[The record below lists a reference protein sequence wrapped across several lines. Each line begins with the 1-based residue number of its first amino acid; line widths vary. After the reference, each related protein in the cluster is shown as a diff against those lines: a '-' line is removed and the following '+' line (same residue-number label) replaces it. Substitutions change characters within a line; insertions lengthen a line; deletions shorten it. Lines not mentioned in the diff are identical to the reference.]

1 MSQDQSTRLL
11 LQIKDKNITHLRVS
25 DTKRD
30 ALRVYGTLSYKL
42 NVCPYCAQRQ
52 VVCNGHK
59 TVYVRLPNVSERTV
73 ILILRK
79 QRFRC
84 KACGKTSIAQTPVV
98 RRQHQISENT

>member
-1 MSQDQSTRLL
+1 
-11 LQIKDKNITHLRVS
+11 
-25 DTKRD
+25 
-30 ALRVYGTLSYKL
+30 
-42 NVCPYCAQRQ
+42 QRQ

-84 KACGKTSIAQTPVV
+84 KVCGKTSIAQTPVV
-98 RRQHQISENT
+98 RRQHQISENTRHAIDKTLIEDRTM